1 MFTTRSELASKAL
14 ELPAGTMQKQTSKK
28 LLHEIKGFI
37 TAFVKTIE
45 RANLTMELS
54 RKAGFKDLEIGNFVA
69 QAMKEEDYSAMS
81 GDPFE
86 SFLDNKL

>member
-1 MFTTRSELASKAL
+1 M
-14 ELPAGTMQKQTSKK
+14 
-28 LLHEIKGFI
+28 
-37 TAFVKTIE
+37 KTIE